1 MENKKCNSKEIHNKT
16 LFSGAYSGICPG
28 GAYFFSL
35 TRGGSAPVGAW
46 KPPKIIKFL
55 CSRGGLSPH
64 APPEYASDFFSL
76 T

>member
-35 TRGGSAPVGAW
+35 SRGAHHPLGPANPLKSLNFSAPG
-46 KPPKIIKFL
+46 
-55 CSRGGLSPH
+55 GGLAPI
-64 APPEYASDFFSL
+64 APPLNTPL
-76 T
+76 TFLV